1 MSSLVQKIQITRNFC
16 QFADE
21 SKQPFVPLLK
31 EAIAFGNEFTKPC
44 SMQTFDTL
52 FSDFTSQLN
61 SFECIVGDLRMKV
74 QTILQRSSDQQD
86 VPSEIS
92 VVSNHLFDG
101 LELSKHLK
109 SLVSKQGIEEGF
121 LFFSYCIGLLCR
133 FMSLVLLQNQFGPYE
148 SIAFIKVLT
157 DVFNV
162 MKNDKISFRSYS
174 NFLHTYAT

>member
-1 MSSLVQKIQITRNFC
+1 MCSLVQKLEITRNFC
-16 QFADE
+16 QFANE
-21 SKQPFVPLLK
+21 SKQSFVPLLK
-31 EAIAFGNEFTKPC
+31 EAIAFGNGFTKTD
-44 SMQTFDTL
+44 SMQTFETL

-61 SFECIVGDLRMKV
+61 SFECIVGDLRKIV
-74 QTILQRSSDQQD
+74 QSILQRSSDQQD
-86 VPSEIS
+86 IS
-92 VVSNHLFDG
+92 VVSNNLFDG

-157 DVFNV
+157 NV
-162 MKNDKISFRSYS
+162 YKYMYS
-174 NFLHTYAT
+174 ML